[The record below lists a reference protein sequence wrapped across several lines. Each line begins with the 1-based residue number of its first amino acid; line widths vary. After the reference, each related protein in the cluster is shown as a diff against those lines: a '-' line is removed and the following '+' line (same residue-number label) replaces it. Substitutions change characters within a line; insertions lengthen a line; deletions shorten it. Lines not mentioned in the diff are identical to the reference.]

1 MERERGTY
9 NINVYYLLRLF
20 IVFPDKQQTRLA
32 SLESII
38 QRLKFP
44 RSRLCLEY
52 MIHSWF

>member
-1 MERERGTY
+1 MEGERGIY

-20 IVFPDKQQTRLA
+20 IIFPDKQQSRLA

-44 RSRLCLEY
+44 
-52 MIHSWF
+52 